1 VRLWTVSAQT
11 GVAGLEIVAGLVGRA
26 GASLYHCDTFGLSA
40 GARAVS
46 RVAAAERAARG
57 THPGL
62 AHRRSRGA
70 HDS

>member
-1 VRLWTVSAQT
+1 
-11 GVAGLEIVAGLVGRA
+11 
-26 GASLYHCDTFGLSA
+26 LSA